1 MCQALAAYVLGP
13 GIEAFGS
20 GPDGGREATFD
31 GRAQYLS
38 LTDPWDGFVV
48 LQAKFKERLLGTGT
62 GANTAWLRR
71 QVMAELEAWADPGK
85 ARVRHG
91 RRPEYMIIA
100 TNVPRPGRLAATAPR
115 HTGPEPAAVT
125 GPGSPVLISPALE

>member
-48 LQAKFKERLLGTGT
+48 LQAKFKERLVGD
-62 GANTAWLRR
+62 W
-71 QVMAELEAWADPGK
+71 D
-85 ARVRHG
+85 RHD
-91 RRPEYMIIA
+91 
-100 TNVPRPGRLAATAPR
+100 LA
-115 HTGPEPAAVT
+115 PAAGQDRAT
-125 GPGSPVLISPALE
+125 GMG